1 MSEQAQSVGPGQSSE
16 TSQSSRSMIR
26 GLERGA
32 DLAAKLLT
40 PHRQPSYLTIFP
52 EQPVDPPKS
61 FFAKAT
67 AWVGDAGIDLDLA
80 LPPGRTWGQWSKEE
94 IAGDALVLPLLIV
107 TFSCAQVFDLSWRLF
122 PDDSLADAITLQQF
136 ATFATS
142 MTGNTVLL
150 AIRLIDTTEKSPLYA
165 GVSLLGFVI
174 AGLVFGQ
181 LGAILGPRR
190 RYWLL
195 CSMITQI
202 ALLFINVLLV
212 LPSSS
217 PVLKPDGQ
225 LGWVYILLLA
235 IQGGI
240 QVTQAANAGARELP
254 TAMMTTPYAALISDP
269 ALFSSG
275 VTTDVT
281 SRNRRFLYIVIF
293 WLGAFVGAA
302 LSRWTGIS
310 TATSAVLAC
319 KVVALGLIALAQAS
333 DGADAGSG
341 VQWYEGQESDEVD
354 GHREPRVEQVVME
367 RGTTPRRRIQSTP
380 PASVRSTSGQRRRL
394 SRDERNVAM

>member
-107 TFSCAQVFDLSWRLF
+107 TFSCAQVFDLSWRLS

-142 MTGNTVLL
+142 MTGWGFASVTGLSLIASNTVLL

-181 LGAILGPRR
+181 LGAILGMLEHT
-190 RYWLL
+190 LL
-195 CSMITQI
+195 
-202 ALLFINVLLV
+202 
-212 LPSSS
+212 
-217 PVLKPDGQ
+217 
-225 LGWVYILLLA
+225 
-235 IQGGI
+235 
-240 QVTQAANAGARELP
+240 
-254 TAMMTTPYAALISDP
+254 
-269 ALFSSG
+269 
-275 VTTDVT
+275 
-281 SRNRRFLYIVIF
+281 
-293 WLGAFVGAA
+293 
-302 LSRWTGIS
+302 
-310 TATSAVLAC
+310 
-319 KVVALGLIALAQAS
+319 
-333 DGADAGSG
+333 
-341 VQWYEGQESDEVD
+341 
-354 GHREPRVEQVVME
+354 
-367 RGTTPRRRIQSTP
+367 
-380 PASVRSTSGQRRRL
+380 
-394 SRDERNVAM
+394 

>member
-1 MSEQAQSVGPGQSSE
+1 M
-16 TSQSSRSMIR
+16 
-26 GLERGA
+26 
-32 DLAAKLLT
+32 
-40 PHRQPSYLTIFP
+40 
-52 EQPVDPPKS
+52 
-61 FFAKAT
+61 
-67 AWVGDAGIDLDLA
+67 
-80 LPPGRTWGQWSKEE
+80 
-94 IAGDALVLPLLIV
+94 LI
-107 TFSCAQVFDLSWRLF
+107 L
-122 PDDSLADAITLQQF
+122 
-136 ATFATS
+136 
-142 MTGNTVLL
+142 
-150 AIRLIDTTEKSPLYA
+150 
-165 GVSLLGFVI
+165 
-174 AGLVFGQ
+174 
-181 LGAILGPRR
+181 
-190 RYWLL
+190 
-195 CSMITQI
+195 
-202 ALLFINVLLV
+202 
-212 LPSSS
+212 
-217 PVLKPDGQ
+217 
-225 LGWVYILLLA
+225 
-235 IQGGI
+235 
-240 QVTQAANAGARELP
+240 QAANAGARELP

-319 KVVALGLIALAQAS
+319 KVVALGLIALAQSS